1 MNVYKK
7 AINELVEC
15 FCARSLTKLLVRK
28 NIEDGVVA
36 YKKSNSKYSFLV
48 QYAKH
53 DSSEMNSLC
62 DNYGSDKGESNAN
75 NNPYAWVSHN
85 YADFY

>member
-7 AINELVEC
+7 AINELVEY
-15 FCARSLTKLLVRK
+15 FWARSLTALLVRK

-53 DSSEMNSLC
+53 DSSGMNSLC
-62 DNYGSDKGESNAN
+62 DI
-75 NNPYAWVSHN
+75 AWK
-85 YADFY
+85 